1 MKKKIVT
8 LHNSNISC
16 KIKNSTNKYIKLNK
30 NMKIGVFCPIKQN
43 NITKLN
49 ENESRVS
56 ELNSDDEMKT
66 KCITNMTFTMS
77 LLKMMT

>member
-1 MKKKIVT
+1 
-8 LHNSNISC
+8 
-16 KIKNSTNKYIKLNK
+16 
-30 NMKIGVFCPIKQN
+30 MKIGVFCPIKQN

-66 KCITNMTFTMS
+66 KYITNMTFTMS